1 MIRNYPPRACLA
13 CLGVAKRARAAV
25 AVAAGGRR
33 WPPVGGQPKLIEGM
47 AYSLRTNNE
56 KKYLGS
62 CDYFFQNQQPRVLPR
77 PPREHGGT
85 APRAWFARFGGR
97 VVSDPHR
104 S

>member
-1 MIRNYPPRACLA
+1 MRNYPPRACLA

-33 WPPVGGQPKLIEGM
+33 WPPVGGQPKLIEGI

-56 KKYLGS
+56 KNTLGS
-62 CDYFFQNQQPRVLPR
+62 CGFFFQNQQPPVLPR
-77 PPREHGGT
+77 PREHGGT
-85 APRAWFARFGGR
+85 APRAWFARFGGH

-104 S
+104 SS